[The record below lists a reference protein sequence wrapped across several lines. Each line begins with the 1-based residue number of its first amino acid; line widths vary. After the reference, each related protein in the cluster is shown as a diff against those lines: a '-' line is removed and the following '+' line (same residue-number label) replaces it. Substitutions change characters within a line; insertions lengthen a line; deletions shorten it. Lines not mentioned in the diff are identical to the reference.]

1 MRNADYWRGR
11 FSILEDSAHREAQRT
26 IQDMEELYL
35 DAQRS
40 VQKEIESWY
49 ARFAVNNQIS
59 LTDARKWLTAGQ
71 LEEFHWSVEQYI
83 KIGEQAGLDAAW
95 LKKLEN
101 ASARFHISRLEA
113 VQTGIQQQLE
123 LLYGNQV
130 DSLDALLKKVVGN
143 GYTHTAF
150 EVQKGVGLGWDI
162 TALNQKKL
170 ETLLSKPWTTDGR
183 TFSDRIW
190 FKKQELVDSLQKEL
204 VQGLLRG
211 DSPQKITDAIQ
222 KKFKVSRYQAAR
234 LVNTETSYFNALA
247 AKETYKELGVK
258 NVEIL
263 ETLDSITCAFC
274 ASMDR
279 KVVPMSEFQ
288 PGVTVPPFHPHCRGT
303 TVPAIDEKYM
313 GERAARDQDGKVYYV
328 PGNMSYSEWKK
339 TFVDNGSKDGLT
351 LATIGSIIKNTVSM
365 VKSEGS
371 NVQTVGRIDIEKY
384 RCITDEIATDEVIIT
399 PERIQHIEERHP
411 GDYEQFVKYVAD
423 ILENPDYILEA
434 NKPNTGVILKEIE
447 ENGEK
452 WYVLYRAHRYSED
465 DSAGLDPECSADVTD
480 YPDMQ
485 ELLAAADMLI
495 TDYSSCIWDYSF
507 LYRPCFLYTPDLR
520 EYLAKTGFYVDIHE
534 WPFPICENMED
545 LEKQI
550 RSFNEE
556 KNRARIMEHHQ
567 QMGSYE
573 SGHACEAV
581 CSWIKQKSICEE
593 NA

>member
-162 TALNQKKL
+162 TGLDQKKL

-328 PGNMSYSEWKK
+328 PGNMSYSEWTK
-339 TFVDNGSKDGLT
+339 TFVDNGSK
-351 LATIGSIIKNTVSM
+351 
-365 VKSEGS
+365 
-371 NVQTVGRIDIEKY
+371 
-384 RCITDEIATDEVIIT
+384 
-399 PERIQHIEERHP
+399 
-411 GDYEQFVKYVAD
+411 
-423 ILENPDYILEA
+423 
-434 NKPNTGVILKEIE
+434 
-447 ENGEK
+447 
-452 WYVLYRAHRYSED
+452 
-465 DSAGLDPECSADVTD
+465 
-480 YPDMQ
+480 
-485 ELLAAADMLI
+485 ELNI
-495 TDYSSCIWDYSF
+495 
-507 LYRPCFLYTPDLR
+507 
-520 EYLAKTGFYVDIHE
+520 
-534 WPFPICENMED
+534 
-545 LEKQI
+545 
-550 RSFNEE
+550 
-556 KNRARIMEHHQ
+556 
-567 QMGSYE
+567 
-573 SGHACEAV
+573 
-581 CSWIKQKSICEE
+581 
-593 NA
+593 